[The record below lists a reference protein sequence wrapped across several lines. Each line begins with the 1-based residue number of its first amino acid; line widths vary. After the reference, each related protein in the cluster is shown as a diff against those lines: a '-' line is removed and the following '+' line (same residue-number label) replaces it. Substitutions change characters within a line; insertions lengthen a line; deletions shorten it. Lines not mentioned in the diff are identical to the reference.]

1 MKTQTVLAIGA
12 HIGDAELTAGALLAS
27 CAVHGGKAVTL
38 ALTAGEKGAPAGAD
52 IAEYRRGKIAEAE
65 AFAKELGGEAYV
77 LDYEDGLL
85 PDNDEVR
92 FASPTTKTVCTRI
105 TLSATESWW
114 TPGSMPPLRAFS
126 GSCRSILPKSFT
138 LRKTGRMPPVLSHTS
153 MWT

>member
-65 AFAKELGGEAYV
+65 AFAKELRKCKTDEEVKIVGIEWGIQQAKELIQAAADHRGAFRHDTPTGPKASQAALACERFLQRNRRSNWTIGELNY
-77 LDYEDGLL
+77 
-85 PDNDEVR
+85 
-92 FASPTTKTVCTRI
+92 
-105 TLSATESWW
+105 
-114 TPGSMPPLRAFS
+114 
-126 GSCRSILPKSFT
+126 
-138 LRKTGRMPPVLSHTS
+138 
-153 MWT
+153 